1 MRRCLAIATFAVFVC
16 SGDAGA
22 QQPASALDSYRQ
34 ARRVFDRALVAH
46 GGLERLRAIGVV
58 DVRHEGTGYA
68 RNQSLS
74 ARAPWTTTPTR
85 GRLILDTRAGRIFL
99 ENETQFPGMFRNQ
112 TQFVTNGR
120 EAWQVNWVERRWFT
134 VPNAAL
140 TARRGLYRRLPHQV
154 LLLAA
159 DRPEALRWVGLRS
172 EGGRR
177 YHLITYASDDN
188 GQQITLLI
196 DVATHLLAGFE
207 TVYDDA
213 MTGDAISQVLFA
225 DYAPV
230 NGVQFPGRRIFKPAG
245 EVGEEVRY
253 TDVSLDGEVPDSL
266 WVRPEGLVDGNGGP
280 AADTTLLKLADDVYV
295 VQGVAGGN
303 SSLVVVF
310 DDFVLVGEAYG
321 NEAASQRT
329 LSLLRTLAPG
339 KPVRYLVPTH
349 YHDDH
354 TGGVRAFIAEGST
367 IVTTPGNREY
377 FERMAKAVKTL
388 QPDALTK
395 KPVPIK
401 LETFTGRRVIEDA
414 RHRVEVIDIGPSPH
428 ANEMLVLYL
437 PKEQVLFQGDLLN
450 RTPDGRDRPG
460 NQTAAHFLK
469 WLDTSGLAVQRIV
482 PVHGPAHGVAEV
494 RRAVQMWEQ
503 MSGER

>member
-1 MRRCLAIATFAVFVC
+1 MGRCLAIATLAVFVS
-16 SGDAGA
+16 SGAAGA

-34 ARRVFDRALVAH
+34 ARRVFNQALDAH

-58 DVRHEGTGYA
+58 DVRHEGTAYA
-68 RNQSLS
+68 RNQSLT
-74 ARAPWTTTPTR
+74 AKAPWTTTAIR
-85 GRLILDTRAGRIFL
+85 GRLILDTRAGRL
-99 ENETQFPGMFRNQ
+99 YYENEAQFPGMDRNR
-112 TQFVTNGR
+112 TRFVTNGR
-120 EAWQVNWVERRWFT
+120 EAWQVNWLERRWFT

-159 DRPEALRWVGLRS
+159 DRPENLRWVGTRS
-172 EGGRR
+172 EGGRK
-177 YHLITYASDDN
+177 YDLITYPTDDN
-188 GQQITLLI
+188 NQQLTLLI
-196 DVATHLLAGFE
+196 DAGTHLLAGFE

-230 NGVQFPGRRIFKPAG
+230 NGVPFPGRRVVRPAG

-253 TDVSLDGEVPDSL
+253 TEVSLDAQVPDSL

-280 AADTTLLKLADDVYV
+280 AADTTLVKLADDVYV
-295 VQGVAGGN
+295 VQGVSGGN

-310 DDFVLVGEAYG
+310 EDFVLVGEAYG

-329 LSLLRTLAPG
+329 LRLLRTLAPG
-339 KPVRYLVPTH
+339 KPIRYLVPTH

-388 QPDALTK
+388 QPDALAK

-401 LETFTGRRVIEDA
+401 LETFSGKRVIEDA
-414 RHRVEVIDIGPSPH
+414 THRVEVIDIGPSPH

-437 PKEQVLFQGDLLN
+437 PKEQLLFQGDLLN

-469 WLDTSGLAVQRIV
+469 WIEGSGLAVQRIV
-482 PVHGPAHGVAEV
+482 PVHGPVHGMQEL
-494 RRAVQMWEQ
+494 RRAVEMWQQM
-503 MSGER
+503 GGR